1 MAYEVLPGI
10 FSKSYSTVQP
20 TKFDF
25 VIYLKAR
32 ALGLE
37 LSPSLVG
44 LADEV
49 IEISTTLSFL
59 TPRRTFAVQ
68 ILPEIAGNAVP
79 QQFQRCHDQQSVAGT
94 INLTLVQPSV

>member
-1 MAYEVLPGI
+1 LRVLQRKCLVVAQAGRAARPEVVLNGAA
-10 FSKSYSTVQP
+10 V
-20 TKFDF
+20 DF
-25 VIYLKAR
+25 VIYLKAK

-49 IEISTTLSFL
+49 IEMSTPLSFL

-68 ILPEIAGNAVP
+68 IYP
-79 QQFQRCHDQQSVAGT
+79 R
-94 INLTLVQPSV
+94 